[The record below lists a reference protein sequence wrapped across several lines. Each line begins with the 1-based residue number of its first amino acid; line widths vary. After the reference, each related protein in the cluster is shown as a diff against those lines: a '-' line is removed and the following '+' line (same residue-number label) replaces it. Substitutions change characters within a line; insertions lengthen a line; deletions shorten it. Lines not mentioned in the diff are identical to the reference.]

1 MFNLKNIVQGIEMP
15 GLNGLLFSPPC
26 LYHKKQTVAN
36 IRIIQVNRIVA
47 KKKTRNWD

>member
-1 MFNLKNIVQGIEMP
+1 MP
-15 GLNGLLFSPPC
+15 GLNGLLYISPC
-26 LYHKKQTVAN
+26 LYYKKQTVAN

>member
-1 MFNLKNIVQGIEMP
+1 MP
-15 GLNGLLFSPPC
+15 GLNGLLYISPC

-36 IRIIQVNRIVA
+36 IRINQVNRPVA